1 VITEESILEGCRSGK
16 RWAQRQLY
24 DKYSSEMYSVCLRY
38 SRDRDE
44 AEDLLQDGFIR
55 VFEHISDFRKE
66 GSLVGWIKR
75 IMINNAVNHYKKI
88 NRIPIHED
96 IAEINETEIIGTDQD
111 NETNPVAPELLM
123 DLINSLPQ
131 GYRMV
136 FNLYVFEGY
145 SHKEISEWLSITEST
160 SKTQLL
166 KARKWLRKKISNPLL
181 EKNHTIYNG
190 KH

>member
-1 VITEESILEGCRSGK
+1 
-16 RWAQRQLY
+16 
-24 DKYSSEMYSVCLRY
+24 MYSVCLRY
-38 SRDRDE
+38 SRNRDE
-44 AEDLLQDGFIR
+44 AKDLLQDGFIR
-55 VFEHISDFRKE
+55 VFEHINDFRKE

-88 NRIPIHED
+88 NRIPVHED
-96 IAEINETEIIGTDQD
+96 IGEINETEIIGAAEVREEERIT
-111 NETNPVAPELLM
+111 PEF
-123 DLINSLPQ
+123 LIELIKSLPE

-166 KARKWLRKKISNPLL
+166 KARRWLRKKIGNPED
-181 EKNHTIYNG
+181 EKKLKNYNE